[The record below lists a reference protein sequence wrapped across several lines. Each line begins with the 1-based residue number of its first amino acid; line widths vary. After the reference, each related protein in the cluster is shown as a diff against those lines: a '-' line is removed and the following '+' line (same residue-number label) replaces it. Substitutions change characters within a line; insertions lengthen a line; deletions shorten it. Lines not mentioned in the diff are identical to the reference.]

1 MRKVNKWSVVSDVAR
16 RHVQRREKKRRQGRR
31 YHQARHDE
39 ARDGH
44 DKCSIFT
51 HRQFTW
57 HWKHR
62 KPANLFWKEIFF
74 FQLLSNEWHWRPIS
88 MLSLC
93 CAAAGVSSP
102 VGTSPALI
110 TIHSNKFHLNV
121 TRWIL
126 IKDDLRLIFRWNLK
140 QNLFAAP
147 RQSFMS
153 VDVTVVCFVSW
164 RRESIWDPRSSF
176 LVANAW
182 RRLLASIGRVAR
194 PTGN

>member
-1 MRKVNKWSVVSDVAR
+1 MSNAGKKTETRTAISSSATWRGAWRTWQMFYFYTQAVHMALIQKAGESVLKGD
-16 RHVQRREKKRRQGRR
+16 
-31 YHQARHDE
+31 
-39 ARDGH
+39 
-44 DKCSIFT
+44 
-51 HRQFTW
+51 
-57 HWKHR
+57 
-62 KPANLFWKEIFF
+62 FF

-126 IKDDLRLIFRWNLK
+126 IKDDLRVIFRWNFQ

>member
-16 RHVQRREKKRRQGRR
+16 RHVQRREKNGDKDGDIIKRDMTRR
-31 YHQARHDE
+31 VTDMTNVLFLHTGSSHGTDTESR
-39 ARDGH
+39 RI
-44 DKCSIFT
+44 CSES
-51 HRQFTW
+51 R
-57 HWKHR
+57 
-62 KPANLFWKEIFF
+62 FF
-74 FQLLSNEWHWRPIS
+74 FQLLSNEWHWLPIS

-110 TIHSNKFHLNV
+110 TIHSNKFDLNV
-121 TRWIL
+121 TRWIS